1 MLLVILDL
9 ALAVL
14 ADVDGLLGFPLGPA
28 DLGEFQ
34 NLVFVALRT
43 RDPVVALIAIFKAR
57 FNPAAAGDLRSRDHE
72 HFSPRESARS
82 RQRQV
87 YRVAFAI
94 DIAWICIHFI

>member
-9 ALAVL
+9 ALAML
-14 ADVDGLLGFPLGPA
+14 ADVDGFLGFLLGPA

-34 NLVFVALRT
+34 NLILVAVGARN
-43 RDPVVALIAIFKAR
+43 PVVALIAVFKAR

-72 HFSPRESARS
+72 HFPPRESTGS

-87 YRVAFAI
+87 DGISLAVHVTRIPI
-94 DIAWICIHFI
+94 D